1 MKTSF
6 VVTCEHAG
14 NEVPDQYRNL
24 FEFAPDTLRSHRGWD
39 AGAMLMAGVI
49 SNELKVPLFSQKAT
63 RLLIEM
69 NRSLGSPSLFS
80 EFSESLSDAEKELLK
95 QRYYFPYRRSVE
107 MQIGTLSKPVVHL
120 SIHSFTP
127 EMNCVVRTVDIGLL
141 FDPSRKSE
149 SVFCERLREK
159 LQNRLKGYNIAFNE
173 PYLGIDDGFTT
184 YLRTQYSDEAYAGIE
199 IEVNQ
204 RYADTSLWKMLSDV
218 MASSISEIA

>member
-24 FEFAPDTLRSHRGWD
+24 FQFAPDTLRSHRGWD
-39 AGAMLMAGVI
+39 AGAMLMAEVI
-49 SNELKVPLFSQKAT
+49 SKKLDTPLFSQKVT

-69 NRSLGSPSLFS
+69 NRSLDSSSLFS
-80 EFSESLSDAEKELLK
+80 EFSESLSDDEKELLK
-95 QRYYFPYRRSVE
+95 QQYYFPYRRSVE
-107 MQIGTLSKPVVHL
+107 TQIDLSKPVVHL

-127 EMNCVVRTVDIGLL
+127 EINGVVRTVDIGLL

-149 SVFCERLREK
+149 SIFCNRLREE
-159 LQNRLKGYNIAFNE
+159 LQKRLSGYIIAFNE

-184 YLRTQYSDEAYAGIE
+184 YLRTQYNDEMYAGVE

-204 RYADTSLWKMLSDV
+204 RFADTPHWKMLSDV
-218 MASSISEIA
+218 MASSISAIT